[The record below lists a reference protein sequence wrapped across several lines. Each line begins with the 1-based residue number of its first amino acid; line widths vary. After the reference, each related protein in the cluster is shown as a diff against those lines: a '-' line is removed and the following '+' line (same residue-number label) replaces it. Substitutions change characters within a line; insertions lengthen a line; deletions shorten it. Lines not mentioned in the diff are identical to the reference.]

1 MRQGKMNAQS
11 MSAFMPYLRR
21 FRLQNWTA
29 LALGI
34 LSGIASVLLT
44 YAIGQIIDLMIGL
57 GKVEFSLIYRAI
69 GFFLLLVVINVLGQ
83 YFIQRIGNRVAY
95 LSVANLRKDTFLHL
109 NSLPVSYYDRTP
121 HGNIMSRFT
130 NDMDNISAAIQ
141 AIYTQVFSGGTIVV
155 ISLGMMFYLNVW
167 LTLVVLI
174 ATPIIVMSSWVVAK
188 LSQKNFV
195 AQQSIL
201 GDMSS
206 FITEMVGNQKIVKA
220 FQHETINQQK
230 FEEMNQILYVKG
242 KNAQFSS
249 AIANPL
255 SRFVDHLAYVAV
267 GCVGGLLAI
276 KHPELVSIGT
286 VSSFTIY
293 SSQFSK
299 PFIELTGLTTQIQ
312 SAMAG
317 MERTIELLAQKPLKE
332 EASLTLPPIQGK
344 VEFQHVDFRYVPSQ
358 PLIEDFNFTAQPGQ
372 TIAIVGKTG
381 AGKSTLVNLLMR
393 FYEVNRGNI
402 LIDGVDIAK
411 VKRDELRKNFGM
423 VLQDTW
429 LFDSTLRENLVFG
442 RPDATDEE
450 ITDALKKSFMYD
462 FVMRLPQQLDT
473 PLGEKNVKISDG
485 QRQLLT
491 IARTMI
497 SNPPM
502 LILDEA
508 TSSVDALT
516 ERKIQDAFLAMM
528 KGKTSF
534 VIAHRLSTIQ
544 SADQILVMDHG
555 QIVEMGTHHQLLQQN
570 GYYAKLYHAQFTQTQ
585 ILTLFLCE

>member
-1 MRQGKMNAQS
+1 MRQRKMNNQS
-11 MSAFMPYLRR
+11 ITAFMPYLRQ
-21 FRLQNWTA
+21 FHLQNWCA
-29 LALGI
+29 LLLGMI
-34 LSGIASVLLT
+34 SGIASVLLT
-44 YAIGQIIDLMIGL
+44 YAIGQIIDLMQAA
-57 GKVEFSLIYRAI
+57 GKVEFQLMYRAI
-69 GFFLLLVVINVLGQ
+69 GYFILLVAVNVLGQ

-95 LSVANLRKDTFLHL
+95 LSVANLRKDAFKHL
-109 NSLPVSYYDRTP
+109 NQLPVGYYDRTP

-155 ISLGMMFYLNVW
+155 ISLGMMFYLNIW

-267 GCVGGLLAI
+267 GCVGGILAI

-317 MERTIELLAQKPLKE
+317 MERTIDLLAQKPIHEKITQE
-332 EASLTLPPIQGK
+332 LPK
-344 VEFQHVDFRYVPSQ
+344 VKGEVVFDQVHFSYVPTQ
-358 PLIEDFNFTAQPGQ
+358 PLIENFNFTAKPGQ

-393 FYEVNRGNI
+393 FYEVNAGKI
-402 LIDGVDIAK
+402 LIDGIDIAN
-411 VKRDELRKNFGM
+411 VSRDQLRKNFGM

-429 LFDSTLRENLVFG
+429 IFDSTLRENLAYG
-442 RPDATDEE
+442 RPDASDEE
-450 ITDALKKSFMYD
+450 IYEALKKSYMYD
-462 FVMRLPQQLDT
+462 FVARLPQKLDT
-473 PLGEKNVKISDG
+473 QLGEKNLKISDG

-497 SNPPM
+497 SNPPL

-544 SADQILVMDHG
+544 AADQILVMDHG
-555 QIVEMGTHHQLLQQN
+555 HIVEMGTHHQLLKQN
-570 GYYAKLYHAQFTQTQ
+570 GYYAKLYHAQFTQTS
-585 ILTLFLCE
+585 E

>member
-381 AGKSTLVNLLMR
+381 AGKSTLVNLLIR

-429 LFDSTLRENLVFG
+429 IFDSTLRENLVFG

-585 ILTLFLCE
+585 I

>member
-109 NSLPVSYYDRTP
+109 NSLPVSYYDCTP

-429 LFDSTLRENLVFG
+429 IFDSTLRENLVFG

-585 ILTLFLCE
+585 I

>member
-195 AQQSIL
+195 TQQSIL

-429 LFDSTLRENLVFG
+429 IFDSTLRENLVFG

-516 ERKIQDAFLAMM
+516 ERKIQDALLAMM

-585 ILTLFLCE
+585 I

>member
-1 MRQGKMNAQS
+1 MRQRKMNNQS
-11 MSAFMPYLRR
+11 ITAFMPYLRQ
-21 FRLQNWTA
+21 FHLQNWCA
-29 LALGI
+29 LLLGMI
-34 LSGIASVLLT
+34 SGIASVLLT
-44 YAIGQIIDLMIGL
+44 YAIGQIIDLMQAA
-57 GKVEFSLIYRAI
+57 GKVEFQLMYRAI
-69 GFFLLLVVINVLGQ
+69 GYFILLVAVNVLGQ

-95 LSVANLRKDTFLHL
+95 LSVANLRKDAFKHL
-109 NSLPVSYYDRTP
+109 NQLPVSYYDRTP

-155 ISLGMMFYLNVW
+155 ISLGMMFYLNIW

-174 ATPIIVMSSWVVAK
+174 ATPIIVMSSWGVAK

-267 GCVGGLLAI
+267 GCVGGILAI
-276 KHPELVSIGT
+276 KHPDLVSIGT

-317 MERTIELLAQKPLKE
+317 MERTIDLLAQKPIHEKITQE
-332 EASLTLPPIQGK
+332 LPK
-344 VEFQHVDFRYVPSQ
+344 VKGEVVFDHVHFSYVPTQ
-358 PLIEDFNFTAQPGQ
+358 PLIENFNFTAKPGQ

-393 FYEVNRGNI
+393 FYEVNAGKI

-411 VKRDELRKNFGM
+411 VSRDQLRKNFGM

-429 LFDSTLRENLVFG
+429 IFDSTLRENLAYG
-442 RPDATDEE
+442 RPDASDEE
-450 ITDALKKSFMYD
+450 IYEALKKSYMYD
-462 FVMRLPQQLDT
+462 FVARLPQKLDT
-473 PLGEKNVKISDG
+473 QLGEKNLKISDG

-497 SNPPM
+497 SNPPL

-544 SADQILVMDHG
+544 AADQILVMDHG
-555 QIVEMGTHHQLLQQN
+555 HIVEMGTHHQLLKQN
-570 GYYAKLYHAQFTQTQ
+570 GYYAKLYHAQFTQTS
-585 ILTLFLCE
+585 E

>member
-1 MRQGKMNAQS
+1 MRQRKMKTQS
-11 MSAFMPYLRR
+11 ITAFMPYLRQ
-21 FRLQNWTA
+21 FHLQNWCA
-29 LALGI
+29 LLLGMI
-34 LSGIASVLLT
+34 SGIASVLLT
-44 YAIGQIIDLMIGL
+44 YAIGQIIDLMQAA
-57 GKVEFSLIYRAI
+57 GKVEFQLMYRAI
-69 GFFLLLVVINVLGQ
+69 GYFILLVVVNVLGQ

-95 LSVANLRKDTFLHL
+95 LSVANLRKDAFKHL
-109 NSLPVSYYDRTP
+109 NQLPVSYYDRTP

-155 ISLGMMFYLNVW
+155 ISLGMMFYLNIW

-174 ATPIIVMSSWVVAK
+174 ATPIIVMSSWGVAK

-267 GCVGGLLAI
+267 GCVGGILAI

-317 MERTIELLAQKPLKE
+317 MERTIDLLAQKPIHEKITQE
-332 EASLTLPPIQGK
+332 LPK
-344 VEFQHVDFRYVPSQ
+344 VKGEVVFDQVHFSYVPTQ
-358 PLIEDFNFTAQPGQ
+358 PLIENFNFAAKPGQ

-393 FYEVNRGNI
+393 FYEVNAGKI

-411 VKRDELRKNFGM
+411 VSRDQLRKNFGM

-429 LFDSTLRENLVFG
+429 IFDSTLRENLAYG
-442 RPDATDEE
+442 RPDASDEE
-450 ITDALKKSFMYD
+450 IYEALKKSYMYD
-462 FVMRLPQQLDT
+462 FVARLPQKLDT
-473 PLGEKNVKISDG
+473 QLGEKNLKISDG

-544 SADQILVMDHG
+544 AADQILVMDHG
-555 QIVEMGTHHQLLQQN
+555 HIVEMGTHHQLLKQN
-570 GYYAKLYHAQFTQTQ
+570 GYYTKLYHAQFTQTS
-585 ILTLFLCE
+585 E

>member
-429 LFDSTLRENLVFG
+429 IFDSTLRENLVFG

-450 ITDALKKSFMYD
+450 ITEALKKSFMYD

-585 ILTLFLCE
+585 I

>member
-1 MRQGKMNAQS
+1 MRQHKMNTQS
-11 MSAFMPYLRR
+11 ITAFMPYLRQ
-21 FRLQNWTA
+21 FHLQNWSA
-29 LALGI
+29 LLLGMI
-34 LSGIASVLLT
+34 SGIASVLLT
-44 YAIGQIIDLMIGL
+44 YAIGQIIDLMQAA
-57 GKVEFSLIYRAI
+57 GKVEFQLMYRAI
-69 GFFLLLVVINVLGQ
+69 GYFILLVVVNVLGQ

-95 LSVANLRKDTFLHL
+95 LSVANLRKDAFKHL
-109 NSLPVSYYDRTP
+109 NQLPVGYYDRTP

-155 ISLGMMFYLNVW
+155 ISLWMMFYLNIW

-174 ATPIIVMSSWVVAK
+174 VTPIIVMSSWVVAK

-267 GCVGGLLAI
+267 GCVGGILAI

-317 MERTIELLAQKPLKE
+317 MERTIDLLAQKPIHEKITQE
-332 EASLTLPPIQGK
+332 LPK
-344 VEFQHVDFRYVPSQ
+344 VKGEVVFDQVHFSYVPTQ
-358 PLIEDFNFTAQPGQ
+358 PLIENFNFTAKPGQ

-393 FYEVNRGNI
+393 FYEVNAGKI
-402 LIDGVDIAK
+402 LIDGVDIAN
-411 VKRDELRKNFGM
+411 VSRDQLRKNFGM

-429 LFDSTLRENLVFG
+429 IFDSTLRENLAYG
-442 RPDATDEE
+442 RPDASDEE
-450 ITDALKKSFMYD
+450 IYEALKKSYMYD
-462 FVMRLPQQLDT
+462 FVARLPQKLDT
-473 PLGEKNVKISDG
+473 QLGEKNLKISDG

-544 SADQILVMDHG
+544 AADQILVMDHG
-555 QIVEMGTHHQLLQQN
+555 HIVEMGTHHQLLKQN
-570 GYYAKLYHAQFTQTQ
+570 GYYAKLYHAQFTQTS
-585 ILTLFLCE
+585 E

>member
-429 LFDSTLRENLVFG
+429 IFDSTLRENLVFG

-570 GYYAKLYHAQFTQTQ
+570 GYYAKLYHAQFTQTE
-585 ILTLFLCE
+585 I

>member
-1 MRQGKMNAQS
+1 MRQRKMNTQS
-11 MSAFMPYLRR
+11 ITAFMPYLRQ
-21 FRLQNWTA
+21 FHLQNWCA
-29 LALGI
+29 LLLGMI
-34 LSGIASVLLT
+34 SGIASVLLT
-44 YAIGQIIDLMIGL
+44 YAIGQIIDLMQAA
-57 GKVEFSLIYRAI
+57 GKVEFQLMYRAI
-69 GFFLLLVVINVLGQ
+69 GYFILLVIVNVLGQ

-95 LSVANLRKDTFLHL
+95 LSVANLRKDAFKHL
-109 NSLPVSYYDRTP
+109 NQLPVSYYDRTP

-155 ISLGMMFYLNVW
+155 ISLGMMFYLNIW

-267 GCVGGLLAI
+267 GCVGGILAI
-276 KHPELVSIGT
+276 KHSELVSIGI

-317 MERTIELLAQKPLKE
+317 MERTLDLLSQKPIHEKITQE
-332 EASLTLPPIQGK
+332 LPK
-344 VEFQHVDFRYVPSQ
+344 VKGEVVFDQVHFSYVPTQ
-358 PLIEDFNFTAQPGQ
+358 PLIENFNFTAKPGQ

-393 FYEVNRGNI
+393 FYEVNAGKI
-402 LIDGVDIAK
+402 LIDGVDIAN
-411 VKRDELRKNFGM
+411 VSRDQLRKNFGM

-429 LFDSTLRENLVFG
+429 IFDSTLRENLAYG
-442 RPDATDEE
+442 RPDASDEE
-450 ITDALKKSFMYD
+450 IYEALKKSYMYD
-462 FVMRLPQQLDT
+462 FVARLPQKLDT
-473 PLGEKNVKISDG
+473 QLGEKNLKISDG

-497 SNPPM
+497 SNPPI

-544 SADQILVMDHG
+544 AADQILVMDHG
-555 QIVEMGTHHQLLQQN
+555 HIVEMGTHHQLLKQN
-570 GYYAKLYHAQFTQTQ
+570 GYYAKLYHAQFTQTS
-585 ILTLFLCE
+585 E

>member
-1 MRQGKMNAQS
+1 MRQRKMNTQS
-11 MSAFMPYLRR
+11 ITAFMPYLRQ
-21 FRLQNWTA
+21 FHLQNWCA
-29 LALGI
+29 LLLGMI
-34 LSGIASVLLT
+34 SGIASVLLT
-44 YAIGQIIDLMIGL
+44 YAIGQIIDLMQAA
-57 GKVEFSLIYRAI
+57 GKVEFQLMYRAI
-69 GFFLLLVVINVLGQ
+69 GYFILLVVVNVLGQ

-95 LSVANLRKDTFLHL
+95 LSVANLRKDAFKHL
-109 NSLPVSYYDRTP
+109 NQLPVSYYDRTP

-155 ISLGMMFYLNVW
+155 ISLGMMFYLNIW

-267 GCVGGLLAI
+267 GCVGGILAI

-317 MERTIELLAQKPLKE
+317 MERTIDLLAQKPIHEKITQE
-332 EASLTLPPIQGK
+332 LPK
-344 VEFQHVDFRYVPSQ
+344 VKGEVVFDQVHFSYVPTQ
-358 PLIEDFNFTAQPGQ
+358 PLIENFNFTAKPGQ

-393 FYEVNRGNI
+393 FYEVNAGKI
-402 LIDGVDIAK
+402 LIDGVDIAN
-411 VKRDELRKNFGM
+411 VSRDQLRKNFGM

-429 LFDSTLRENLVFG
+429 IFDSTLRENLAYG
-442 RPDATDEE
+442 RPDASDEE
-450 ITDALKKSFMYD
+450 IYEALKKSYMYD
-462 FVMRLPQQLDT
+462 FVARLPQKLDT
-473 PLGEKNVKISDG
+473 QLGEKNLKISDG

-497 SNPPM
+497 SNPPI

-544 SADQILVMDHG
+544 AADQILVMDHG
-555 QIVEMGTHHQLLQQN
+555 HIVEMGTHHQLLKQN
-570 GYYAKLYHAQFTQTQ
+570 GYYAKLYHAQFTQTSEQ
-585 ILTLFLCE
+585 

>member
-358 PLIEDFNFTAQPGQ
+358 PLIEDFNFIAQPGQ

-585 ILTLFLCE
+585 I

>member
-1 MRQGKMNAQS
+1 MKQRKMNTQS
-11 MSAFMPYLRR
+11 ITAFMPYLRQ
-21 FRLQNWTA
+21 FHLQNWSA
-29 LALGI
+29 LLLGMI
-34 LSGIASVLLT
+34 SGIASVLLT
-44 YAIGQIIDLMIGL
+44 YAIGQIIDLMQAA
-57 GKVEFSLIYRAI
+57 GKVEFQLMYRAI
-69 GFFLLLVVINVLGQ
+69 GYFILLVVVNVLGQ

-95 LSVANLRKDTFLHL
+95 LSVANLRKDAFKHL
-109 NSLPVSYYDRTP
+109 NQLPVGYYDRTP

-155 ISLGMMFYLNVW
+155 ISLGMMFYLNIW

-267 GCVGGLLAI
+267 GCVGGILAI

-317 MERTIELLAQKPLKE
+317 MERTIDLLAQKPIHEKITQE
-332 EASLTLPPIQGK
+332 LPK
-344 VEFQHVDFRYVPSQ
+344 VKGEVVFDHVHFSYVPTQ
-358 PLIEDFNFTAQPGQ
+358 PLIENFNFTAKPGQ

-393 FYEVNRGNI
+393 FYEVNAGKI
-402 LIDGVDIAK
+402 LIDGVDIAN
-411 VKRDELRKNFGM
+411 VSRDQLRKNFGM

-429 LFDSTLRENLVFG
+429 IFDSTLRENLAYG
-442 RPDATDEE
+442 RPDASDEE
-450 ITDALKKSFMYD
+450 IYEALKKSYMYD
-462 FVMRLPQQLDT
+462 FVARLPQKLDT
-473 PLGEKNVKISDG
+473 QLGEKNLKISDG

-544 SADQILVMDHG
+544 AADQILVMDHG
-555 QIVEMGTHHQLLQQN
+555 HIVEMGTHHQLLKQN
-570 GYYAKLYHAQFTQTQ
+570 GYYAKLYHAQFTQTS
-585 ILTLFLCE
+585 E

>member
-195 AQQSIL
+195 TQQSIL

-429 LFDSTLRENLVFG
+429 IFDSTLRENLVFG

-450 ITDALKKSFMYD
+450 ITDALTKSFMYD

-585 ILTLFLCE
+585 I

>member
-1 MRQGKMNAQS
+1 MRQRKMNTQS
-11 MSAFMPYLRR
+11 ITAFMPYLRQ
-21 FRLQNWTA
+21 FHLQNWCA
-29 LALGI
+29 LLLGMI
-34 LSGIASVLLT
+34 SGIASVLLT
-44 YAIGQIIDLMIGL
+44 YAIGQIIDLMQAA
-57 GKVEFSLIYRAI
+57 GKVEFQLMYRAI
-69 GFFLLLVVINVLGQ
+69 GYFILLVVVNVLGQ

-95 LSVANLRKDTFLHL
+95 LSVANLRKDAFKHL
-109 NSLPVSYYDRTP
+109 NQLPVSYYDRTP

-155 ISLGMMFYLNVW
+155 ISLGMMFYLNFW

-174 ATPIIVMSSWVVAK
+174 ATPIIVMSSWGVAK

-267 GCVGGLLAI
+267 GCVGGILAI
-276 KHPELVSIGT
+276 KHPEVVSIGT

-317 MERTIELLAQKPLKE
+317 MERTIDLLSQKPIHEKITQE
-332 EASLTLPPIQGK
+332 LPK
-344 VEFQHVDFRYVPSQ
+344 VKGEVVFDQVHFSYVPSQ
-358 PLIEDFNFTAQPGQ
+358 PLIENFNFTAKPGQ

-393 FYEVNRGNI
+393 FYEVNAGKI
-402 LIDGVDIAK
+402 LIDGVDIAN
-411 VKRDELRKNFGM
+411 VSRDQLRKNFGM

-429 LFDSTLRENLVFG
+429 IFDSTLRENLAYG
-442 RPDATDEE
+442 RPDASDEE
-450 ITDALKKSFMYD
+450 IYEALKKSYMYD
-462 FVMRLPQQLDT
+462 FVARLPQKLDT
-473 PLGEKNVKISDG
+473 QLGEKNLKISDG

-544 SADQILVMDHG
+544 AADQILVMDHG
-555 QIVEMGTHHQLLQQN
+555 HIVEMGTHHQLLKQN
-570 GYYAKLYHAQFTQTQ
+570 GYYAKLYHAQFTQTS
-585 ILTLFLCE
+585 E

>member
-1 MRQGKMNAQS
+1 MRQRKMNAQS

-429 LFDSTLRENLVFG
+429 IFDSTLRENLVFG

-585 ILTLFLCE
+585 I

>member
-1 MRQGKMNAQS
+1 MRQRKMNTQS
-11 MSAFMPYLRR
+11 ITAFMPYLRQ
-21 FRLQNWTA
+21 FHLQNWSA
-29 LALGI
+29 LLLGMI
-34 LSGIASVLLT
+34 SGIASVLLT
-44 YAIGQIIDLMIGL
+44 YAIGQIIDLMQAA
-57 GKVEFSLIYRAI
+57 GKVEFQLMYRAI
-69 GFFLLLVVINVLGQ
+69 GYFILLVVVNVLGQ

-95 LSVANLRKDTFLHL
+95 LSVANLRKDAFKHL
-109 NSLPVSYYDRTP
+109 NQLPVSYYDRTP

-155 ISLGMMFYLNVW
+155 ISLGMMFYLNIW

-267 GCVGGLLAI
+267 GCVGGILAI

-317 MERTIELLAQKPLKE
+317 MERTIDLLVQKPIHEKITQE
-332 EASLTLPPIQGK
+332 LPK
-344 VEFQHVDFRYVPSQ
+344 VKGEVVFDQVHFSYVPTQ
-358 PLIEDFNFTAQPGQ
+358 PLIENFNFTAKPGQ

-393 FYEVNRGNI
+393 FYEVNAGKI
-402 LIDGVDIAK
+402 LIDGVDIAN
-411 VKRDELRKNFGM
+411 VSRDQLRKNFGM

-429 LFDSTLRENLVFG
+429 IFDSTLRENLAYG
-442 RPDATDEE
+442 RPDASDEE
-450 ITDALKKSFMYD
+450 IYEALKKSYMYD
-462 FVMRLPQQLDT
+462 FVARLPQKLDT
-473 PLGEKNVKISDG
+473 QLGEKNLKISDG

-544 SADQILVMDHG
+544 AADQILVMDHG
-555 QIVEMGTHHQLLQQN
+555 HIVEMGTHHQLLKQN
-570 GYYAKLYHAQFTQTQ
+570 GYYAKLYHAQFTQTS
-585 ILTLFLCE
+585 E

>member
-34 LSGIASVLLT
+34 LSGIDSVLLT

-358 PLIEDFNFTAQPGQ
+358 PLIEDFNFIAQPGQ

-393 FYEVNRGNI
+393 FYEVNSGKI
-402 LIDGVDIAK
+402 LIDGVNIAK

-429 LFDSTLRENLVFG
+429 IFDSTLRENLVFG

-585 ILTLFLCE
+585 I

>member
-69 GFFLLLVVINVLGQ
+69 GFFLLLVVINVLEQ

-381 AGKSTLVNLLMR
+381 AGKSTLVNLLIR

-429 LFDSTLRENLVFG
+429 IFDSTLRENLVFG

-585 ILTLFLCE
+585 I

>member
-1 MRQGKMNAQS
+1 MRQRKMNTQS
-11 MSAFMPYLRR
+11 ITAFMPYLRQ
-21 FRLQNWTA
+21 FHLQNWCA
-29 LALGI
+29 LLLGMI
-34 LSGIASVLLT
+34 SGIASVLLT
-44 YAIGQIIDLMIGL
+44 YAIGQIIDLMQAA
-57 GKVEFSLIYRAI
+57 GKVEFQLMYRAI
-69 GFFLLLVVINVLGQ
+69 GYFILLVVVNVLGQ

-95 LSVANLRKDTFLHL
+95 LSVANLRKDAFKHL
-109 NSLPVSYYDRTP
+109 NQLPVSYYDRTP

-155 ISLGMMFYLNVW
+155 ISLGMMFYLNIW

-267 GCVGGLLAI
+267 GCVGGILAI

-317 MERTIELLAQKPLKE
+317 MERTIDLLAQKPIHEKITQE
-332 EASLTLPPIQGK
+332 LPK
-344 VEFQHVDFRYVPSQ
+344 VKGEVVFDQVHFSYVPTQ
-358 PLIEDFNFTAQPGQ
+358 PLIENFNFTAKPGQ

-393 FYEVNRGNI
+393 FYEVNAGKI
-402 LIDGVDIAK
+402 LIDGVDIAN
-411 VKRDELRKNFGM
+411 VSRDQLRKNFGM

-429 LFDSTLRENLVFG
+429 IFDSTLRENLAYG
-442 RPDATDEE
+442 RPDASDEE
-450 ITDALKKSFMYD
+450 IYEALKKSYMYD
-462 FVMRLPQQLDT
+462 FVARLPQKLDT
-473 PLGEKNVKISDG
+473 QLGEKNLKISDG

-544 SADQILVMDHG
+544 AADQILVMDHG
-555 QIVEMGTHHQLLQQN
+555 HIVEMGTHHQLLKQN
-570 GYYAKLYHAQFTQTQ
+570 GYYAKLYHAQFTQTSEQ
-585 ILTLFLCE
+585 

>member
-1 MRQGKMNAQS
+1 MRQRKMNTQS
-11 MSAFMPYLRR
+11 ITAFMPYLRQ
-21 FRLQNWTA
+21 FHLQNWCA
-29 LALGI
+29 LLLGMI
-34 LSGIASVLLT
+34 SGIASVLLT
-44 YAIGQIIDLMIGL
+44 YAIGQIIDLMQAA
-57 GKVEFSLIYRAI
+57 GKVEFQLMYRAI
-69 GFFLLLVVINVLGQ
+69 GYFILLVVVNVLGQ

-95 LSVANLRKDTFLHL
+95 LSVANLRKDAFKHL
-109 NSLPVSYYDRTP
+109 NQLPVSYYDRTP

-155 ISLGMMFYLNVW
+155 ISLGMMFYLNIW

-267 GCVGGLLAI
+267 GCVGGILAI

-317 MERTIELLAQKPLKE
+317 MERTIDLLAQKPIHEKITQE
-332 EASLTLPPIQGK
+332 LPK
-344 VEFQHVDFRYVPSQ
+344 VKGEVVFDQVHFSYVPTQ
-358 PLIEDFNFTAQPGQ
+358 PLIENFNFTAKPGQ

-393 FYEVNRGNI
+393 FYEVNAGKI
-402 LIDGVDIAK
+402 LIDGVDIAN
-411 VKRDELRKNFGM
+411 VSRDQLRKNFGM

-429 LFDSTLRENLVFG
+429 IFDSTLRENLAYG
-442 RPDATDEE
+442 RPDASDEE
-450 ITDALKKSFMYD
+450 IYEALKKSYMYD
-462 FVMRLPQQLDT
+462 FVARLPQKLDT
-473 PLGEKNVKISDG
+473 QLGEKNLKISDG

-544 SADQILVMDHG
+544 AADQILVMDHG
-555 QIVEMGTHHQLLQQN
+555 HIVETGTHHQLLKQN
-570 GYYAKLYHAQFTQTQ
+570 GYYAKLYHAQFTQTS
-585 ILTLFLCE
+585 E

>member
-317 MERTIELLAQKPLKE
+317 MERTIELLTQKPLKE

-429 LFDSTLRENLVFG
+429 IFDSTLRENLVFG

-585 ILTLFLCE
+585 I

>member
-1 MRQGKMNAQS
+1 MRQRKMNTQS
-11 MSAFMPYLRR
+11 ITAFMPYLRQ
-21 FRLQNWTA
+21 FHLQNWCA
-29 LALGI
+29 LLLGMI
-34 LSGIASVLLT
+34 SGIASVLLT
-44 YAIGQIIDLMIGL
+44 YAIGQIIDLMQAA
-57 GKVEFSLIYRAI
+57 GKVEFQLMYRAI
-69 GFFLLLVVINVLGQ
+69 GYFILLVVVNVLGQ

-95 LSVANLRKDTFLHL
+95 LSVANLRKDAFKHL
-109 NSLPVSYYDRTP
+109 NQLPVSYYDRTP

-155 ISLGMMFYLNVW
+155 ISLGMMFYLNFW

-267 GCVGGLLAI
+267 GCVGGILAI

-317 MERTIELLAQKPLKE
+317 MERTIDLLAQKPIHEKITQE
-332 EASLTLPPIQGK
+332 LPK
-344 VEFQHVDFRYVPSQ
+344 VKGEVVFDQVHFSYVPTQ
-358 PLIEDFNFTAQPGQ
+358 PLIENFNFTAKPGQ

-393 FYEVNRGNI
+393 FYEVNAGKI
-402 LIDGVDIAK
+402 LIDGVNIAN
-411 VKRDELRKNFGM
+411 VSRDQLRKNFGM

-429 LFDSTLRENLVFG
+429 IFDSTLRENLAYG
-442 RPDATDEE
+442 RPDASDEE
-450 ITDALKKSFMYD
+450 IYEALKKSYMYD
-462 FVMRLPQQLDT
+462 FVARLPQKLDT
-473 PLGEKNVKISDG
+473 QLGEKNLKISDG

-544 SADQILVMDHG
+544 AADQILVMDHG
-555 QIVEMGTHHQLLQQN
+555 HIVEMGTHHQLLKQN
-570 GYYAKLYHAQFTQTQ
+570 GYYAKLYHAQFTQTS
-585 ILTLFLCE
+585 E

>member
-1 MRQGKMNAQS
+1 MRQRKMNTQS
-11 MSAFMPYLRR
+11 ITAFMPYLRQ
-21 FRLQNWTA
+21 FHLQNWCA
-29 LALGI
+29 LLLGMI
-34 LSGIASVLLT
+34 SGIASVLLT
-44 YAIGQIIDLMIGL
+44 YAIGQIIDLMQAA
-57 GKVEFSLIYRAI
+57 GKVEFQLMYRAI
-69 GFFLLLVVINVLGQ
+69 GYFILLVVVNVLGQ

-95 LSVANLRKDTFLHL
+95 LSVANLRKDAFKHL
-109 NSLPVSYYDRTP
+109 NQLPVSYYDRTP

-155 ISLGMMFYLNVW
+155 ISLGMMFYLNIW

-267 GCVGGLLAI
+267 GCVGGILAI

-312 SAMAG
+312 NAMAG
-317 MERTIELLAQKPLKE
+317 MERTIDLLAQKPIHEKITQE
-332 EASLTLPPIQGK
+332 LPK
-344 VEFQHVDFRYVPSQ
+344 VKGEVVFDQVHFSYVPTQ
-358 PLIEDFNFTAQPGQ
+358 PLIENFNFTAKPGQ

-393 FYEVNRGNI
+393 FYEVNAGKI
-402 LIDGVDIAK
+402 LIDGVNIAN
-411 VKRDELRKNFGM
+411 VSRDQLRKNFGM

-429 LFDSTLRENLVFG
+429 IFDSTLRENLAYG
-442 RPDATDEE
+442 RPDASDEE
-450 ITDALKKSFMYD
+450 IYEALKKSYMYD
-462 FVMRLPQQLDT
+462 FVARLPQKLDT
-473 PLGEKNVKISDG
+473 QLGEKNLKISDG

-516 ERKIQDAFLAMM
+516 ERKIQESKKA
-528 KGKTSF
+528 
-534 VIAHRLSTIQ
+534 
-544 SADQILVMDHG
+544 
-555 QIVEMGTHHQLLQQN
+555 
-570 GYYAKLYHAQFTQTQ
+570 
-585 ILTLFLCE
+585 

>member
-1 MRQGKMNAQS
+1 MRQRKMNAQS

-402 LIDGVDIAK
+402 FIDGVDIAK
-411 VKRDELRKNFGM
+411 VKRDELRKNFGI

-429 LFDSTLRENLVFG
+429 IFDSTLRENLIFG

-585 ILTLFLCE
+585 I

>member
-69 GFFLLLVVINVLGQ
+69 GFFLLLIVINVLGQ

-429 LFDSTLRENLVFG
+429 IFDSTLRENLVFG

-585 ILTLFLCE
+585 I

>member
-1 MRQGKMNAQS
+1 MRQRKMNTQS
-11 MSAFMPYLRR
+11 ITAFMPYLRQ
-21 FRLQNWTA
+21 FHLQNWCA
-29 LALGI
+29 LLLGMI
-34 LSGIASVLLT
+34 SGIASVLLT
-44 YAIGQIIDLMIGL
+44 YAIGQIIDLMQAA
-57 GKVEFSLIYRAI
+57 GKVEFQLMYRAI
-69 GFFLLLVVINVLGQ
+69 GYFILLVVVNVLGQ

-95 LSVANLRKDTFLHL
+95 LSVANLRKDAFKHL
-109 NSLPVSYYDRTP
+109 NQLPVSYYDRTP

-155 ISLGMMFYLNVW
+155 ISLGMMFYLNIW

-174 ATPIIVMSSWVVAK
+174 ATPIIVMSSWIVAK

-267 GCVGGLLAI
+267 GCVGGILAI

-317 MERTIELLAQKPLKE
+317 MERTIDLLAQKPIHEKITQE
-332 EASLTLPPIQGK
+332 LPK
-344 VEFQHVDFRYVPSQ
+344 VKGEVVFDQVHFSYVPTQ
-358 PLIEDFNFTAQPGQ
+358 PLIENFNFTAKPGQ

-393 FYEVNRGNI
+393 FYEVNAGKI
-402 LIDGVDIAK
+402 LIDGVDIAN
-411 VKRDELRKNFGM
+411 VSRDQLRKNFGM

-429 LFDSTLRENLVFG
+429 IFDSTLRENLAYG
-442 RPDATDEE
+442 RPDASDEE
-450 ITDALKKSFMYD
+450 IYEALKKSYMYD
-462 FVMRLPQQLDT
+462 FVARLPQKLDT
-473 PLGEKNVKISDG
+473 QLGEKNLKISDG

-544 SADQILVMDHG
+544 AADQILVMDHG
-555 QIVEMGTHHQLLQQN
+555 HIVEMGTHHQLLKQN
-570 GYYAKLYHAQFTQTQ
+570 GYYAKLYHAQFTQTS
-585 ILTLFLCE
+585 E

>member
-1 MRQGKMNAQS
+1 MRQRKMNTQS
-11 MSAFMPYLRR
+11 ITAFMPYLRQ
-21 FRLQNWTA
+21 FHLQNWSA
-29 LALGI
+29 LLLGMI
-34 LSGIASVLLT
+34 SGIASVLLT
-44 YAIGQIIDLMIGL
+44 YAIGQIIDLMQAA
-57 GKVEFSLIYRAI
+57 GKVEFQLMYRAI
-69 GFFLLLVVINVLGQ
+69 GYFILLVVVNVLGQ

-95 LSVANLRKDTFLHL
+95 LSVANLRKDAFKHL
-109 NSLPVSYYDRTP
+109 NQLPVSYYDRTP

-155 ISLGMMFYLNVW
+155 ISLGMMFYLNIW

-267 GCVGGLLAI
+267 GCVGGILAI

-317 MERTIELLAQKPLKE
+317 MERTIDLLAQKPIHE
-332 EASLTLPPIQGK
+332 TITQELPK
-344 VEFQHVDFRYVPSQ
+344 VKGEVVFDQVHFSYVPTQ
-358 PLIEDFNFTAQPGQ
+358 PLIENFNFTAKPGQ

-393 FYEVNRGNI
+393 FYEVNAGKI
-402 LIDGVDIAK
+402 LIDGVDIAN
-411 VKRDELRKNFGM
+411 VSRDQLRKNFGM

-429 LFDSTLRENLVFG
+429 IFDSTLRENLAYG
-442 RPDATDEE
+442 RPDASDEE
-450 ITDALKKSFMYD
+450 IYEALKKSYMYD
-462 FVMRLPQQLDT
+462 FVARLPQKLDT
-473 PLGEKNVKISDG
+473 QLGEKNLKISDG

-544 SADQILVMDHG
+544 AADQILVMDHG
-555 QIVEMGTHHQLLQQN
+555 HIVETGTHHQLLKQN
-570 GYYAKLYHAQFTQTQ
+570 GYYAKLYHAQFTQTS
-585 ILTLFLCE
+585 E

>member
-1 MRQGKMNAQS
+1 MRQRKMNTQS
-11 MSAFMPYLRR
+11 ITTFMPYLRQ
-21 FRLQNWTA
+21 FHLQNWCA
-29 LALGI
+29 LLLGMI
-34 LSGIASVLLT
+34 SGIASVLLT
-44 YAIGQIIDLMIGL
+44 YAIGQIIDLMQAA
-57 GKVEFSLIYRAI
+57 GKVEFQLMYRAI
-69 GFFLLLVVINVLGQ
+69 GYFILLVVVNVLGQ

-95 LSVANLRKDTFLHL
+95 LSVANLRKDAFKHL
-109 NSLPVSYYDRTP
+109 NQLPVGYYDRTP

-155 ISLGMMFYLNVW
+155 ISLGMMFYLNIW

-267 GCVGGLLAI
+267 GCVGGILAI

-312 SAMAG
+312 SATAG
-317 MERTIELLAQKPLKE
+317 MERTIDLLAQKPIHEKITQE
-332 EASLTLPPIQGK
+332 LPK
-344 VEFQHVDFRYVPSQ
+344 VKGEVVFDQVYFSYVPTQ
-358 PLIEDFNFTAQPGQ
+358 PLIENFNFTAKPGQ

-393 FYEVNRGNI
+393 FYEVNAGKI
-402 LIDGVDIAK
+402 LIDGVDIAN
-411 VKRDELRKNFGM
+411 VSRDQLRKNFGM

-429 LFDSTLRENLVFG
+429 IFDSTLRENLAYG
-442 RPDATDEE
+442 RPDASDEE
-450 ITDALKKSFMYD
+450 IYEALKKSYMYD
-462 FVMRLPQQLDT
+462 FVARLPQKLDT
-473 PLGEKNVKISDG
+473 QLGEKNLKISDG

-544 SADQILVMDHG
+544 AADQILVMDHG
-555 QIVEMGTHHQLLQQN
+555 HIVEMGTHHQLLKQN
-570 GYYAKLYHAQFTQTQ
+570 GYYAKLYHAQFTQTS
-585 ILTLFLCE
+585 E

>member
-1 MRQGKMNAQS
+1 MRQRKMNAQS
-11 MSAFMPYLRR
+11 MSAFMPYLRH

-276 KHPELVSIGT
+276 KHPDLVSIGT

-332 EASLTLPPIQGK
+332 EASLPLPPIQGK
-344 VEFQHVDFRYVPSQ
+344 VEFQHVNFRYVSSQ

-393 FYEVNRGNI
+393 FYEVNSGKI
-402 LIDGVDIAK
+402 LIDGVNIAK

-429 LFDSTLRENLVFG
+429 IFDSTLRENLVFG
-442 RPDATDEE
+442 RPEATDEE

-585 ILTLFLCE
+585 I

>member
-317 MERTIELLAQKPLKE
+317 MERTVELLAQKPLKE

-429 LFDSTLRENLVFG
+429 IFDSTLRENLVFG

-585 ILTLFLCE
+585 I

>member
-1 MRQGKMNAQS
+1 MRQRKMNAQS

-34 LSGIASVLLT
+34 LSGISSVLLT

-57 GKVEFSLIYRAI
+57 GKIEFSLIYRAI

-230 FEEMNQILYVKG
+230 FEEMNRILYVKG

-429 LFDSTLRENLVFG
+429 IFDSTLRENLVFG

-585 ILTLFLCE
+585 I